1 MDITIKQAKELR
13 KKLLE
18 QSPELLELWK
28 QILNPKKDNEEN
40 EK

>member
-18 QSPELLELWK
+18 QSPGTIGIVETDFK
-28 QILNPKKDNEEN
+28 PKKR
-40 EK
+40 